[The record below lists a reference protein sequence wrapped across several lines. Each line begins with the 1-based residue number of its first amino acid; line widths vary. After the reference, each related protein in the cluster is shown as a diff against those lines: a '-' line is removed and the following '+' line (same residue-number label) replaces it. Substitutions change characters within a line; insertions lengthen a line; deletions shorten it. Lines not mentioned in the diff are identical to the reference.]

1 MDSSEGNLP
10 AETVYFGYGGSE
22 EIRDNNDRSDSRRD
36 KIAEDMW
43 RDYQRVLA
51 ERGLDET
58 DEDSDQELFDPDE
71 WDGEGKDY

>member
-1 MDSSEGNLP
+1 MKE
-10 AETVYFGYGGSE
+10 
-22 EIRDNNDRSDSRRD
+22 D